1 MKRKVVSNMTQFTT
15 FTQCQFTFT
24 QCQFTFTQCQF
35 TFGTKNKYDKRIK
48 T

>member
-1 MKRKVVSNMTQFTT
+1 MTQFT
-15 FTQCQFTFT
+15 TFT

>member
-24 QCQFTFTQCQF
+24 QCQFTF
-35 TFGTKNKYDKRIK
+35 GTKNKYDKRIK

>member
-1 MKRKVVSNMTQFTT
+1 MTQFT
-15 FTQCQFTFT
+15 TFT

-35 TFGTKNKYDKRIK
+35 TFGTKNKYGKRIK

>member
-1 MKRKVVSNMTQFTT
+1 MTQFTT
-15 FTQCQFTFT
+15 FTQCKFTFV
-24 QCQFTFTQCQF
+24 QCQF